1 MKTKNLIIAFTLSLV
16 FGACSSNFGQKG
28 NGNVISQDREIMENF
43 SEISGSAGLNI
54 FLTQG
59 NENKVTVEADEN
71 LQQYIK
77 TDVKDGKLRITT
89 SQNIGWSKAKK
100 VYVTFIEV
108 NSIEASSGSDI
119 VGNSVIKSENI
130 SLKSSSGSD
139 LKLEIFSKSVTA
151 QTSSGSDMEISGKA
165 TSLSAKA
172 SSGSDLDAKE
182 LLVINCIAEASSGS
196 DIKVNVKEK
205 LDANASSGADINYY
219 GNPTQVNENK
229 SSSGSVT
236 KK

>member
-1 MKTKNLIIAFTLSLV
+1 MKTTYLISALTLLLI

-28 NGNVISQDREIMENF
+28 NGNVISQEREIIENF
-43 SEISGSAGLNI
+43 SEIRASAGLNI

-77 TDVKDGKLRITT
+77 TDVTDGQLVITT
-89 SQNIGWSKAKK
+89 SQNIGWAKSKK

-108 NSIEASSGSDI
+108 NTIEANSGSDM
-119 VGNSVIKSENI
+119 VGNSVIKSENL
-130 SLKSSSGSD
+130 SLKASSGAD

-151 QTSSGSDMEISGKA
+151 ETSSGADLKVSGKA

-172 SSGSDLDAKE
+172 SSGSDLNAKE
-182 LLVINCIAEASSGS
+182 LLVINCIAQASSGA

-205 LDANASSGADINYY
+205 LDAKASSGADINYY
-219 GNPTQVNENK
+219 GSPTEINENN
-229 SSSGSVT
+229 SSSGSVNR
-236 KK
+236 K